1 MAGASA
7 DPGDPWWDGD
17 WSARAPLT
25 VTGASATEGV
35 QAQVTVAYDSDMQT
49 DFDDLRFVE
58 ADGATVVP
66 YWIESKIDGTSAVVW
81 VKLPASETTIYQY
94 YGNVDATSANDGDA
108 VFIFFDDFTSPI
120 NWSSK

>member
-1 MAGASA
+1 MIPPFLRRLALALLLALALVAGAAA

-49 DFDDLRFVE
+49 DL
-58 ADGATVVP
+58 T
-66 YWIESKIDGTSAVVW
+66 I
-81 VKLPASETTIYQY
+81 VKTA
-94 YGNVDATSANDGDA
+94 
-108 VFIFFDDFTSPI
+108 IFFTEVHDLLRD
-120 NWSSK
+120 